1 VTARSGLAASDN
13 TDSDV
18 DEHPGATSE
27 DALDS
32 GPIDSADS
40 ADVTSADSDVSELE
54 ASVEGDES
62 DSEASA
68 GRWSGARRGAV
79 FVLIPLMAM
88 ALAAAAG
95 LFKWQAGSR
104 HADSLAAAQSVQAAT
119 EGTIA
124 LLSYRPDSVEHDL
137 GAARDRLTGDFLDSY
152 TSLTTKVVIPGAK
165 QKQISATATV
175 PAAAS
180 VSATPQHAI
189 VLVYINQSTTIG
201 SDPATDT
208 NSCVQVTL
216 DRRGDRWLISKFD
229 PI

>member
-1 VTARSGLAASDN
+1 VIARSVLAASDN
-13 TDSDV
+13 IEGDV
-18 DEHPGATSE
+18 DEHPGAMSGE
-27 DALDS
+27 ESGS

-40 ADVTSADSDVSELE
+40 AAVKSAEGDATDSESSAD
-54 ASVEGDES
+54 
-62 DSEASA
+62 
-68 GRWSGARRGAV
+68 RWSGARLGAV
-79 FVLIPLMAM
+79 FVLIPLIAM

-95 LFKWQAGSR
+95 FVKWQAGSQ
-104 HADSLAAAQSVQAAT
+104 HADSVVAAQSVQAAT

-165 QKQISATATV
+165 QQQITVKATV

-189 VLVYINQSTTIG
+189 VLVYVNQSTTIG
-201 SDPATDT
+201 SDPATDS